1 MASVDR
7 GMRDVQQLLGAL
19 TSPVRRQILALIW
32 DRHLP
37 ASEIAAAFEV
47 TASTV
52 SEHLAILREAGLV
65 TMTARG
71 NFRLYRTR
79 QEVLRSLHGVLGGTS
94 PRWTAADDL
103 PERAFADAETRA
115 VVVAQVDVDTDQA
128 ATFRAFTDG
137 DIYSRWMG
145 VPVRIED
152 GRFSCTL
159 EWGTRVEGVYD
170 VVSEPDLI
178 ALRWDFDDDNVPI
191 PGGAMVGYLRFAPL
205 DHGCHVEVHQLID
218 APEHAGFM
226 EAAWTMVFG
235 RLKAGV
241 VAAVGDGRP
250 AQARPRR
257 PKRRDGARPA

>member
-1 MASVDR
+1 
-7 GMRDVQQLLGAL
+7 MRDVQQLLEAL

-32 DRHLP
+32 DRQLP

-52 SEHLAILREAGLV
+52 SEHLALLREAGLV

-71 NFRLYRTR
+71 NFRLYRAR
-79 QEVLRSLHGVLGGTS
+79 QEVLRSLHGALGGTS
-94 PRWTAADDL
+94 PRWTVADDI
-103 PERAFADAETRA
+103 PEREAADAETRT
-115 VVVAQVDVDTDQA
+115 VVVARVDVETGQS
-128 ATFRAFTDG
+128 ATFRAFTESDTF
-137 DIYSRWMG
+137 SRWMG

-159 EWGTRVEGVYD
+159 EWGTRVEGFYE

-191 PGGAMVGYLRFAPL
+191 PGGAMVGYVRFAPL
-205 DHGCHVEVHQLID
+205 EPGCHVEVHQLVD

-226 EAAWTMVFG
+226 EAAWTMVLG

-241 VAAVGDGRP
+241 AAAAAAAAGDGP
-250 AQARPRR
+250 AAPPRPRR
-257 PKRRDGARPA
+257 PKRRDGARPV